1 MQQQQNKSKKIVF
14 CLHQASDNTLDP
26 VRKNGFID
34 RISPIDGRLTA
45 IATAP
50 CMSTITT
57 NSLLHQ
63 STQLIAHPK
72 LSSYHSHSNSVAAT
86 YDTHKT
92 LLSSTAASSAT
103 AELPT
108 PPALHGSVPPNGIH
122 GHSNPIS
129 ASNCHHPSVN
139 QSKAALTMSQLSTV
153 YATKRRRRNGKR

>member
-1 MQQQQNKSKKIVF
+1 M
-14 CLHQASDNTLDP
+14 
-26 VRKNGFID
+26 RKNGFID

-57 NSLLHQ
+57 NSILHQ

-72 LSSYHSHSNSVAAT
+72 ASSYHSHPNSVAT

-92 LLSSTAASSAT
+92 LLSSSSSVASSSA
-103 AELPT
+103 AALSPS
-108 PPALHGSVPPNGIH
+108 LHGSVPPNGIH
-122 GHSNPIS
+122 GHNNSIS
-129 ASNCHHPSVN
+129 ASNCHQQQSVN

>member
-1 MQQQQNKSKKIVF
+1 MF
-14 CLHQASDNTLDP
+14 CSHQASDNTLDP

-57 NSLLHQ
+57 NSILHPT
-63 STQLIAHPK
+63 TQLIAHPK
-72 LSSYHSHSNSVAAT
+72 LSSYHSHQNSVAAT
-86 YDTHKT
+86 YDTHKA

-103 AELPT
+103 AELPP
-108 PPALHGSVPPNGIH
+108 PPASLHGSVPSNGIH
-122 GHSNPIS
+122 GHSNSIS
-129 ASNCHHPSVN
+129 AGNCHHPSVN